1 MIDKMRTSRL
11 NPSLMCV
18 FRAAHLAKDAAKR
31 PNWRKKERQAPTEPI
46 TRTAQRTPITES
58 ILRQEVMCDL
68 EALMNC
74 VSMDSTIDLGE
85 FPAAKRSILN
95 FGFPDIA
102 RRTID
107 DLEANGLETEIK
119 NVLCTYE
126 PRLAASSLRIARDRR
141 IDPIELRVRYVVH
154 ADLLCEPLNVPV
166 EFIADVEVTTGKIHM
181 FRLKS

>member
-1 MIDKMRTSRL
+1 MADSIRNSRL

-18 FRAAHLAKDAAKR
+18 FRTAHQEKDASKR
-31 PNWRKKERQAPTEPI
+31 PNWREKEGREALKTVS
-46 TRTAQRTPITES
+46 RAAQRAPITES
-58 ILRQEVMCDL
+58 TLRQEVMCDL

-74 VSMDSTIDLGE
+74 VSIDSTIDLAD

-95 FGFPDIA
+95 FGFPDVA

-107 DLEANGLETEIK
+107 ELEVNGLETEIK

-126 PRLAASSLRIARDRR
+126 PRLVAASLRIARDRR
-141 IDPIELRVRYVVH
+141 VDPVELRVRYVVR

-166 EFIADVEVTTGKIHM
+166 EFVADVEVTTGKIHM
-181 FRLKS
+181 FRL

>member
-1 MIDKMRTSRL
+1 MADSIRNSRL

-18 FRAAHLAKDAAKR
+18 FRTAHQAKDALKR
-31 PNWRKKERQAPTEPI
+31 PNWREKEAHRSPETISRA
-46 TRTAQRTPITES
+46 AQRTPITDS
-58 ILRQEVMCDL
+58 VLRHEVMRDL

-74 VSMDSTIDLGE
+74 VSIDSTVDLAD

-95 FGFPDIA
+95 FGFPDIG

-107 DLEANGLETEIK
+107 DLEARGLETEIK

-126 PRLAASSLRIARDRR
+126 PRLVASSLRIARDRR
-141 IDPIELRVRYVVH
+141 IDPIELRVRYIVR

-166 EFIADVEVTTGKIHM
+166 EFVADVEVTTGKIHI
-181 FRLKS
+181 FRL